1 MTPWMYSLY
10 AKPLSQLH
18 ACADF
23 SGEDVVERHMLRLG
37 RGREPLLESFRAAA
51 RASDGDLEDVL
62 KEYGASRAAE
72 SRF

>member
-1 MTPWMYSLY
+1 M
-10 AKPLSQLH
+10 
-18 ACADF
+18 
-23 SGEDVVERHMLRLG
+23 ERHMLRLG

-62 KEYGASRAAE
+62 KESGASRAAE